1 MPRHDAEGI
10 EGRQGRAGEKP
21 YAQVERKSRQSAEHQ
36 EEEVLD
42 HDGPLGQTTQVASA
56 GRGSNA
62 RLLLD
67 ARPRQVDIE
76 QQQENTEADD
86 GRLVGEDAAPLAIF
100 LVDPNHSSSMHVAE
114 KREKTHIKSIT
125 VPHQGVMQQVPID
138 LLWEELVPILDQ
150 QS

>member
-86 GRLVGEDAAPLAIF
+86 GR
-100 LVDPNHSSSMHVAE
+100 
-114 KREKTHIKSIT
+114 IKSIT